1 MCGICGIVNFD
12 RSEPVDPD
20 LVERMTTAMVHRG
33 PDDDGYFVEANA
45 GFGHRRLSIIDLG
58 GGKQPIFNEDG
69 SILIVFNGEIYN
81 YAELTAKLTG
91 LGHTFQSRS
100 DTEAIVHAYEQ
111 YGDACVDHLRG
122 MFAFAIW
129 DRRCK
134 RLLVA
139 RDRLGIKPLYFYQCD
154 GFLAF
159 ASEIKSLLQIPAV
172 SRVVNPEALEPYLTL
187 RYVPGPQ
194 TMFKGIS
201 KLQPGHLLVMDA
213 HGVRIRKYWDLK
225 YRRDEGISSEDY
237 LGRFQELF
245 EESVK
250 LRLVAEVPLGVF
262 LSGGLDSSAILAVM
276 SKLRGRERIK
286 TFSVGYEVPSTQED
300 SVNEFEYARLAAKAF
315 GAEHHEFKLTADDFR
330 DSLTDLV
337 WYLDEP
343 LADDSCIPLYFIAR
357 LARKHITVVLSGEGA
372 DEILAGYG
380 IYKRMLAIEAA
391 YEQFPR
397 LTPWVARNLASVFPG
412 QVVQRY
418 ARWASLP
425 MEERYRGVS
434 MGMPTALRCE
444 LLGRQ
449 AGQTAADDAFRFCF
463 EAVPKKDVLN
473 RMLYA
478 DAKIWLPDDLL
489 LKADKMT
496 MANGLELRVP
506 FLDHKLVEFAATLPA
521 HLKLK
526 GSTGKFLLR
535 EAMQNVLPKRIIN
548 RSKKGFPVPT
558 ESWLRGDLKDFVHDT
573 LLASNAAC
581 RGYMEPRVIE
591 RIVGEHERG
600 TENRRQ
606 ELWTLLVFE
615 IWHKLF
621 INTVSKHRGE
631 AASLLSRGAAAERSH
646 G

>member
-1 MCGICGIVNFD
+1 MCGICGVVNFD
-12 RSEPVDPD
+12 RSEPVDSA
-20 LVERMTTAMVHRG
+20 LIERMTTVVIHRG
-33 PDDDGYFVEANA
+33 PDDDGYFVEGNA

-58 GGKQPIFNEDG
+58 GGKQPIFNEDE

-81 YAELTAKLTG
+81 YAGLTAELIR
-91 LGHTFQSRS
+91 LGHQFKSRS

-111 YGDACVDHLRG
+111 YGDACVEHLRG

-129 DRRCK
+129 DRGRK

-139 RDRLGIKPLYFYQCD
+139 RDRLGIKPLYYYQCE

-172 SRVVNPEALEPYLTL
+172 SRVVNPGALEAYLTL

-194 TMFKGIS
+194 TMFKGVS
-201 KLQPGHLLVMDA
+201 KLQPGHLLVMDDR
-213 HGVRIRKYWDLK
+213 GVRIRKYWDLE
-225 YRRDEGISSEDY
+225 YRTGGAMSSDDY
-237 LGRFQELF
+237 LSRFQELL

-276 SKLRGRERIK
+276 SKLRERERIK
-286 TFSVGYEVPSTQED
+286 TFSVGYEVPSAQEE

-315 GAEHHEFKLTADDFR
+315 GAEHHEFKLTAEDFR
-330 DSLTDLV
+330 DSLSDLV
-337 WYLDEP
+337 WHLDEP

-357 LARKHITVVLSGEGA
+357 MARKHITVVLSGEGA

-380 IYKRMLAIEAA
+380 IYKRMLAIDAA
-391 YEQFPR
+391 YEQFPC
-397 LTPWVARNLASVFPG
+397 LTPWVARKLATMFTGPVS
-412 QVVQRY
+412 QRY

-425 MEERYRGVS
+425 MEQRYRGVS
-434 MGMPTALRCE
+434 MGMPAALRGQ
-444 LLGRQ
+444 LLGRREG
-449 AGQTAADDAFRFCF
+449 ATAVDAAFRACL

-489 LKADKMT
+489 LKADKVT

-521 HLKLK
+521 DLKLK
-526 GSTGKFLLR
+526 GRTGKYLLR
-535 EAMQNVLPKRIIN
+535 EAMKNVLPKRIIN

-558 ESWLRGDLKDFVHDT
+558 ESWLRGDLKDFVRDT
-573 LLASNAAC
+573 LLASDAAC
-581 RGYMEPRVIE
+581 RSYMDSRVIE
-591 RIVGEHERG
+591 KIVSEHEQG

-606 ELWTLLVFE
+606 EIWTLLVFE
-615 IWHKLF
+615 VWHRLV
-621 INTVSKHRGE
+621 I
-631 AASLLSRGAAAERSH
+631 AASAKRGITHDRRPQYHLLQ
-646 G
+646 

>member
-1 MCGICGIVNFD
+1 MCGICGIVNVD
-12 RSEPVDPD
+12 RSEPVDPN
-20 LVERMTTAMVHRG
+20 LIERMTTVLVHRG
-33 PDDDGYFVEANA
+33 PDDDGYFVEGNA

-58 GGKQPIFNEDG
+58 GGKQPIFNEDE

-81 YAELTAKLTG
+81 YADLTKELTQ
-91 LGHTFQSRS
+91 LGHKFKSRS

-111 YGDACVDHLRG
+111 YGDACVEHFRG

-129 DRRCK
+129 DRRHK

-159 ASEIKSLLQIPAV
+159 ASEIKSLLQIPSV
-172 SRVVNPEALEPYLTL
+172 SRVVDPDALKSYLTL

-194 TMFKGIS
+194 TMFMGIS
-201 KLQPGHLLVMDA
+201 KLQPGHLLVMDDR
-213 HGVRIRKYWDLK
+213 GVRIRKYWDLE
-225 YRRDEGISSEDY
+225 YRSGEAMSSEDY
-237 LGRFQELF
+237 LGRFQELL

-250 LRLVAEVPLGVF
+250 LRLVSEVPLGVF

-276 SKLRGRERIK
+276 SKLRERERIK
-286 TFSVGYEVPSTQED
+286 TFSIGYDVPTAQQEK
-300 SVNEFEYARLAAKAF
+300 VNEFEYARLAANSF
-315 GAEHHEFKLTADDFR
+315 GAEHHEFKLTAEDFR
-330 DSLTDLV
+330 DSLSDLV

-380 IYKRMLAIEAA
+380 IYKRMMAVDAA
-391 YEQFPR
+391 YESFPR
-397 LTPWVARNLASVFPG
+397 LTPWVARRLASLFQG
-412 QVVQRY
+412 QVCRRY
-418 ARWASLP
+418 ARWATLP
-425 MEERYRGVS
+425 MEQRYRGVS
-434 MGMPTALRCE
+434 MGMPAELQDQ

-449 AGQTAADDAFRFCF
+449 YGQTSADAAFHSCIH
-463 EAVPKKDVLN
+463 AVPQKDVLN

-521 HLKLK
+521 DLKLK
-526 GSTGKFLLR
+526 GRTGKYLLR
-535 EAMQNVLPKRIIN
+535 EAMKNVLPKRIIH
-548 RSKKGFPVPT
+548 RPKRGFPVPT
-558 ESWLRGDLKDFVHDT
+558 GSWLRKELKDFVHDT
-573 LLASNAAC
+573 LLANDAAC
-581 RGYMEPRVIE
+581 RGYMNSSVIE
-591 RIVGEHERG
+591 KIVREHEQG

-606 ELWTLLVFE
+606 EIWTLLIFE

-621 INTVSKHRGE
+621 ISRPELRG
-631 AASLLSRGAAAERSH
+631 SRHDRRPRHHLLR
-646 G
+646 

>member
-172 SRVVNPEALEPYLTL
+172 SRVVDPEALESYLTL

-213 HGVRIRKYWDLK
+213 HGVRIRKYWDMK
-225 YRRDEGISSEDY
+225 YRVGEGISSEDY
-237 LGRFQELF
+237 VGRFQELF

-315 GAEHHEFKLTADDFR
+315 GAEHHEFKLTAEDFR
-330 DSLTDLV
+330 DSLNDLV

-391 YEQFPR
+391 YGQFPR

-463 EAVPKKDVLN
+463 ESVPKKDVLN

-535 EAMQNVLPKRIIN
+535 EAMKNVLPKRIIN
-548 RSKKGFPVPT
+548 RAKKGFPVPT
-558 ESWLRGDLKDFVHDT
+558 ESWLRGDLKNFVHDT

-621 INTVSKHRGE
+621 IGRHAEVTTRG
-631 AASLLSRGAAAERSH
+631 SNHDRRPQHHLLQ
-646 G
+646 

>member
-12 RSEPVDPD
+12 RSKLVDPE
-20 LVERMTTAMVHRG
+20 LIERMTTVLVHRG

-58 GGKQPIFNEDG
+58 GGKQPIFNEDQ

-81 YAELTAKLTG
+81 YADLTTELTQ
-91 LGHTFQSRS
+91 LGHQFKSRS

-129 DRRCK
+129 DRRRK

-172 SRVVNPEALEPYLTL
+172 SRVVNPDALESYLTL

-201 KLQPGHLLVMDA
+201 KLQPGHLLVMDDR
-213 HGVRIRKYWDLK
+213 GVRIRKYWDLE
-225 YRRDEGISSEDY
+225 YRTGEAISAEDY
-237 LGRFQELF
+237 LSRFEELL

-276 SKLRGRERIK
+276 SKLRGREKIK
-286 TFSVGYEVPSTQED
+286 TFSVGYEVPKAQEE

-315 GAEHHEFKLTADDFR
+315 GAEHHEFKLTAEDFR
-330 DSLTDLV
+330 DSLTDLA

-343 LADDSCIPLYFIAR
+343 LANDSCIPLYFIAR

-380 IYKRMLAIEAA
+380 IYKRMLSIDAA
-391 YEQFPR
+391 YTQFPR
-397 LTPWVARNLASVFPG
+397 LTPWIARKLASILPG
-412 QVVQRY
+412 QTSRRY
-418 ARWASLP
+418 ASWASLP
-425 MEERYRGVS
+425 MEQRYRGVS
-434 MGMPTALRCE
+434 MGMPAALRAQ
-444 LLGRQ
+444 LLGRPD
-449 AGQTAADDAFRFCF
+449 GEAAVDDAFRSCF

-478 DAKIWLPDDLL
+478 DMKIWLPDDLL

-506 FLDHKLVEFAATLPA
+506 FLDHKLVEYAATLPA
-521 HLKLK
+521 YLKLK
-526 GSTGKFLLR
+526 GSTGKYLLR
-535 EAMQNVLPKRIIN
+535 EAMKNVLPRQIIN

-573 LLASNAAC
+573 LLASDAAC
-581 RGYMEPRVIE
+581 RGYMNPRVIE
-591 RIVGEHERG
+591 KIVSEHEKG

-606 ELWTLLVFE
+606 ELWTLLTFE
-615 IWHKLF
+615 IWHRLF
-621 INTVSKHRGE
+621 IDRHTSAYTTRG
-631 AASLLSRGAAAERSH
+631 SGHDRKPQHHLLR
-646 G
+646 

>member
-12 RSEPVDPD
+12 RSEPVDSN
-20 LVERMTTAMVHRG
+20 LVERMTTVLVHRG
-33 PDDDGYFVEANA
+33 PDDDGYFVEGNA

-81 YAELTAKLTG
+81 YAELTVKLTQ
-91 LGHTFQSRS
+91 LGHRFKSRS
-100 DTEAIVHAYEQ
+100 DTEAIVHAYEE
-111 YGDACVDHLRG
+111 YGDGCVEHLRG

-129 DRRCK
+129 DRRRK
-134 RLLVA
+134 RLLIA
-139 RDRLGIKPLYFYQCD
+139 RDRMGIKPLYFYQCAE
-154 GFLAF
+154 FLAF

-172 SRVVNPEALEPYLTL
+172 SRSVDLDALESYLIL

-201 KLQPGHLLVMDA
+201 KLQPGHLLVKDDR
-213 HGVRIRKYWDLK
+213 GVRIRKYWDLQ
-225 YRRDEGISSEDY
+225 YRTGEAMSADDYRD
-237 LGRFQELF
+237 RFEELL

-276 SKLRGRERIK
+276 SKFNGRERIK
-286 TFSVGYEVPSTQED
+286 TFSVGYDVPPAQEE
-300 SVNEFEYARLAAKAF
+300 SVNEFEYARLAAKTF
-315 GAEHHEFKLTADDFR
+315 GTDHHEFKLTAEDFR
-330 DSLTDLV
+330 DSLNDLV

-380 IYKRMLAIEAA
+380 IYKRMLAIDAA
-391 YEQFPR
+391 YRLSPR
-397 LTPWVARNLASVFPG
+397 LTPWLMRKLSYMFPG
-412 QVVQRY
+412 EASRRY
-418 ARWASLP
+418 ALWASLP
-425 MEERYRGVS
+425 MEQRYRGVS
-434 MGMPTALRCE
+434 MGMPTALRKQ
-444 LLGRQ
+444 LFGRQ
-449 AGQTAADDAFRFCF
+449 GGETRVDDAFRSCF

-473 RMLYA
+473 QMLYA

-526 GSTGKFLLR
+526 GRTGKFLLR
-535 EAMQNVLPKRIIN
+535 EAMKNVLPKKIID

-558 ESWLRGDLKDFVHDT
+558 GAWLRDDLKDFVHDT
-573 LLASNAAC
+573 LLATDSAC
-581 RGYMEPRVIE
+581 SGHMESRVIE
-591 RIVGEHERG
+591 KIVSEHEHG

-606 ELWTLLVFE
+606 EIWTLLVFE
-615 IWHKLF
+615 IWHRLF
-621 INTVSKHRGE
+621 IDRQVNAGRLQAENRGQT
-631 AASLLSRGAAAERSH
+631 ALLN
-646 G
+646 

>member
-1 MCGICGIVNFD
+1 MCGICGIVNVD
-12 RSEPVDPD
+12 RSDLVDPN
-20 LVERMTTAMVHRG
+20 LVERMTMVLVHRG
-33 PDDDGYFVEANA
+33 PDDDGYFVEGNA

-58 GGKQPIFNEDG
+58 GGKQPIFNEDE
-69 SILIVFNGEIYN
+69 SIVIVFNGEIYN
-81 YAELTAKLTG
+81 YIDLTAELIQ
-91 LGHTFQSRS
+91 LGHQFRSRS

-111 YGDACVDHLRG
+111 YGDACIDHLRG

-129 DRRCK
+129 DRRRK

-154 GFLAF
+154 EFLAF

-172 SRVVNPEALEPYLTL
+172 SRVVNPDALEAYLTL

-194 TMFKGIS
+194 TMFKGIV
-201 KLQPGHLLVMDA
+201 KLQPGHLLAMDDR
-213 HGVRIRKYWDLK
+213 GVRIRKYWDLE
-225 YRRDEGISSEDY
+225 YRTDETTPSDDHR
-237 LGRFQELF
+237 GRFEELL

-286 TFSVGYEVPSTQED
+286 TFSVGYEVAKAQEE
-300 SVNEFEYARLAAKAF
+300 SVNEFEYARLAANAF
-315 GAEHHEFKLTADDFR
+315 GAEHHEFKLTAEDFR
-330 DSLTDLV
+330 DSVTDLV

-343 LADDSCIPLYFIAR
+343 LADDSCIPLYFISR
-357 LARKHITVVLSGEGA
+357 LARQHITVVLSGEGA

-380 IYKRMLAIEAA
+380 IYKRMLAIDAA

-397 LTPWVARNLASVFPG
+397 LTPWVARKFASIFPG
-412 QVVQRY
+412 QTSQRY
-418 ARWASLP
+418 SRWASLP
-425 MEERYRGVS
+425 MEQRYRGVS
-434 MGMPTALRCE
+434 MGMPAALRSQ

-449 AGQTAADDAFRFCF
+449 GRETAVNDAFRSCF

-506 FLDHKLVEFAATLPA
+506 FLDHKLVEYAATLPSY
-521 HLKLK
+521 LKLK
-526 GSTGKFLLR
+526 GSTGKHLLR
-535 EAMQNVLPKRIIN
+535 EAMKNVLPKRIIN

-558 ESWLRGDLKDFVHDT
+558 ESWLRDDLKDFVHDT
-573 LLASNAAC
+573 LLASDAAC
-581 RGYMEPRVIE
+581 HRYMNPRVIE
-591 RIVGEHERG
+591 KIISEHEKG

-606 ELWTLLVFE
+606 EIWTLLIFE

-621 INTVSKHRGE
+621 IDRHTNVYTARG
-631 AASLLSRGAAAERSH
+631 SSHDRRTQHHLLR
-646 G
+646 

>member
-81 YAELTAKLTG
+81 YAELTTKLTG

-159 ASEIKSLLQIPAV
+159 ASEIKSLLQIPEVA
-172 SRVVNPEALEPYLTL
+172 RVVNPEALEPYLTL

-213 HGVRIRKYWDLK
+213 HGVRTRKYWDLK
-225 YRRDEGISSEDY
+225 YRVGEGISSEDY

-286 TFSVGYEVPSTQED
+286 TFSVGYEVPSAQED

-391 YEQFPR
+391 YEQFPQ

-535 EAMQNVLPKRIIN
+535 EAMKNVLPKRIIN

-558 ESWLRGDLKDFVHDT
+558 ESWLRGDLKNFVHDT

-621 INTVSKHRGE
+621 INTQAETPNPRKAVLSKMRPC
-631 AASLLSRGAAAERSH
+631 
-646 G
+646 